1 MNPISIALGSRM
13 AEAMN
18 HVMMESSQKMNN
30 LAEKMLKVGH
40 EVRLAGKEMGK
51 GELLDLVA

>member
-18 HVMMESSQKMNN
+18 QVMMESHLKMNN
-30 LAEKMLKVGH
+30 LADKMLKTGV
-40 EVRLAGKEMGK
+40 EVKLAGKEMGK
-51 GELLDLVA
+51 GGLLDLVA